1 MKLKTQKENWLF
13 LSTPKNIK
21 QEQKL
26 FNRELSW
33 LAFNHRVLQ
42 EAKDPNV
49 PLYDRIKF
57 LAIFSSNLD
66 EFFRVRVASLRSLLD
81 LKKKTQKEL
90 KFDVKKLL
98 ERLHKMVV
106 RMQEEYGDIFINLI
120 KPELV
125 NNNIYLI
132 DNTELISQQKEYVT
146 EMFNLQIIPHIM
158 PMIIAKKKITPFL
171 RNQRLY
177 LAVKLSAKLSGKE
190 KKLEKVRRYKYA
202 IVEIPTNHI
211 DRFILLPKV
220 GNNNYIIFLDDI
232 IRLFLP
238 QIFYGYNIHE
248 SYSVKLTRDAE
259 LYIDDEFSGSILEKI
274 KKSLA
279 KRSSGAPSRFLYDS
293 SMPASFLKLL
303 KESLLLIDEDLYPGG
318 KYHNFSDFFS
328 FPNPGIKEL
337 NYPDIKPLK
346 HHEFD
351 KYRNFFEASKE
362 KDFLFYFPYHSYDY
376 VVDAFGAAARDPNV
390 KSIKV
395 TQYRVA
401 KDSKIVN
408 ALIKAAHRGKD
419 VTAFVEIK
427 ARFDEEIN
435 IKSAEDMQKAGVKVL
450 YSLPGLKVHAKMAL
464 ITREED
470 GKLQNYAYL
479 STGNFNEKTAKIYT
493 DYGFFTTDTL
503 ITKEVEMVFKY
514 LEDETNGYHFDNLLV
529 AQFGMRKNFISFI
542 ENEIANAKEGKEA
555 RITIKLN
562 SLEDERMINKLY
574 EASQAGVKI
583 NIICR
588 GICCLVPGI
597 QGLSENINVISI
609 VDKFLEHG
617 RVYIFHNGGY
627 EKIFL
632 SSADWMKRNLSR
644 RIEVAF
650 PVYDKSLQKTI
661 KDIIGIQLND
671 NVKARIID
679 EKQNNNYRVGDDI
692 VLHRSQVEIYDYF
705 K

>member
-1 MKLKTQKENWLF
+1 M
-13 LSTPKNIK
+13 STPKNIK
-21 QEQKL
+21 PEQKL

-42 EAKDPNV
+42 EAKDPSV

-66 EFFRVRVASLRSLLD
+66 EFFRVRVASLRALMD
-81 LKKKTQKEL
+81 LKKKSQKEL
-90 KFDVKKLL
+90 KFDVAKLL
-98 ERLHKMVV
+98 DKLHKMVV
-106 RMQEEYGDIFINLI
+106 KMQEEYGDIFMNSIQ
-120 KPELV
+120 PELE
-125 NNNIYLI
+125 NNNIFLVEH
-132 DNTELISQQKEYVT
+132 DKLNELQKEYVT
-146 EMFNLQIIPHIM
+146 EMFNVQVIPHIY
-158 PMIIAKKKITPFL
+158 PMIVAKRKVTPFL

-177 LAVKLSAKLSGKE
+177 LAVKLSAKPSRGTKKNE
-190 KKLEKVRRYKYA
+190 KAKRYKYA

-211 DRFILLPKV
+211 ERFILLPKI
-220 GNNNYIIFLDDI
+220 GNTNYIIFLDDV
-232 IRLFLP
+232 IRMFLP

-248 SYSVKLTRDAE
+248 SYAVKLTRDAE
-259 LYIDDEFSGSILEKI
+259 LYIEDEFSGNLLDKI

-279 KRSSGAPSRFLYDS
+279 KRSSGAPSRFLYDRAMS
-293 SMPASFLKLL
+293 ASFLKFL
-303 KESLLLIDEDLYPGG
+303 KEALLLTDEDLYPGG
-318 KYHNFSDFFS
+318 KYHNFSDFFN
-328 FPNPGIKEL
+328 FPNPGIKQL

-351 KYRNFFEASKE
+351 KFPNFFEASKAN
-362 KDFLFYFPYHSYDY
+362 DFLFYFPYHSYDY
-376 VVDAFGAAARDPNV
+376 VVDAFAAAARDPHV
-390 KSIKV
+390 KSIKI

-408 ALIKAAHRGKD
+408 SLIKASHRGKD

-435 IKSAEDMQKAGVKVL
+435 IKSAEEMQKAGVKVL

-464 ITREED
+464 ITREEN
-470 GKLQNYAYL
+470 GKLQHYAYL

-493 DYGFFTTDTL
+493 DFGFFTTDKKLT
-503 ITKEVEMVFKY
+503 TEVEKVFKY
-514 LEDETNGYHFDNLLV
+514 LEEETNGYIFKNLLV
-529 AQFGMRKNFISFI
+529 AQFGMRKNFISFV
-542 ENEIANAKEGKEA
+542 ENEIANTKEGKRAE
-555 RITIKLN
+555 ITIKLN

-583 NIICR
+583 KIICR
-588 GICCLVPGI
+588 GICCLVPGMP
-597 QGLSENINVISI
+597 GLSENISVISI

-617 RVYIFHNGGY
+617 RVYVFHNGGD

-632 SSADWMKRNLSR
+632 SSADWMKRNLNR

-650 PVYDKSLQKTI
+650 PVYNKSLQKII
-661 KDIIGIQLND
+661 KDILSIQLND

-679 EKQNNNYRVGDDI
+679 EKQSNNYRIGDD
-692 VLHRSQVEIYDYF
+692 VVSHRSQDEIYDYF